1 MRLKKTILLKPLITI
16 SIIIP
21 VFNEE
26 KTIKQILLAVKASKV
41 KLYDFEIIVVE
52 DGSTDKTLDILLS
65 NPSLYSKLI
74 QQKRNQGK
82 GAAIREGILQASGDY
97 ILFQDADLEYDPK
110 DFQKLLLMVTKFD
123 ADLIIGS
130 RFIAPEFTRVYYFWH
145 KIGNK
150 VITLLFNIINNTTFT
165 DIYSCY
171 LLFKKDLLDI
181 NDLKSNGWEQQAEI
195 LSLLVSL
202 NIKMFEVPI
211 SYSGRTYEEG
221 KKIRAHHIIAVI
233 WMIIK
238 KFFIIRVKR

>member
-65 NPSLYSKLI
+65 NPGLYSKLI
-74 QQKRNQGK
+74 QQKKNQGK

-97 ILFQDADLEYDPK
+97 ILFQDADLEYDPE